1 VGITSQVGRFVKIF
15 VDLPILILYPS
26 LMSDEIRQAV
36 LETIESALDAQLR
49 AVRKLRRGEPA
60 ETKERT
66 PRPRRS
72 QMSIVEDILAE
83 AGQPLHVSA
92 IIERAKSRFSQSLD
106 RESLVSALT
115 KRVKRKDR
123 FVRSAPNTFGLRPT
137 KPVKE
142 GRAVT

>member
-1 VGITSQVGRFVKIF
+1 
-15 VDLPILILYPS
+15 
-26 LMSDEIRQAV
+26 MSEEVRQAI

-49 AVRKLRRGEPA
+49 AVRKLRRGGKPA
-60 ETKERT
+60 QSKERA
-66 PRPRRS
+66 PRSSRS

-83 AGQPLHVSA
+83 AGQPLHISA
-92 IIERAKSRFSQSLD
+92 IIERAKSRFGQSLD

-123 FVRSAPNTFGLRPT
+123 FVRSAPNTFGLRPS

>member
-1 VGITSQVGRFVKIF
+1 
-15 VDLPILILYPS
+15 
-26 LMSDEIRQAV
+26 MSDEVRQAI

-60 ETKERT
+60 ELEERA

-72 QMSIVEDILAE
+72 QMSIVEDILTE
-83 AGQPLHVSA
+83 AGQPLHIAA
-92 IIERAKSRFSQSLD
+92 IIARAKSRFGQSLD

-115 KRVKRKDR
+115 KRLKRKDR

>member
-1 VGITSQVGRFVKIF
+1 
-15 VDLPILILYPS
+15 
-26 LMSDEIRQAV
+26 MSEEVRQAI

-49 AVRKLRRGEPA
+49 AVRKLRRGASA

-66 PRPRRS
+66 PRSRRS
-72 QMSIVEDILAE
+72 QISIVEYILAE
-83 AGQPLHVSA
+83 AGQPLHISA

-115 KRVKRKDR
+115 KRVKRRDR
-123 FVRSAPNTFGLRPT
+123 FVRSAPNTFGLRPS
-137 KPVKE
+137 KPAKE

>member
-1 VGITSQVGRFVKIF
+1 
-15 VDLPILILYPS
+15 
-26 LMSDEIRQAV
+26 
-36 LETIESALDAQLR
+36 
-49 AVRKLRRGEPA
+49 
-60 ETKERT
+60 
-66 PRPRRS
+66 
-72 QMSIVEDILAE
+72 MSIVEDILAE

-92 IIERAKSRFSQSLD
+92 IIERAKSRFGQSLD

-123 FVRSAPNTFGLRPT
+123 FVRSGPNTFGLGKS

>member
-1 VGITSQVGRFVKIF
+1 
-15 VDLPILILYPS
+15 
-26 LMSDEIRQAV
+26 MSDEVRQAI
-36 LETIESALDAQLR
+36 LEMIESALDAQLR

-60 ETKERT
+60 KSKER
-66 PRPRRS
+66 PLRSRRS
-72 QMSIVEDILAE
+72 QMSMVGDILAE
-83 AGQPLHVSA
+83 AGQPLHISA
-92 IIERAKSRFSQSLD
+92 IIERAKNRFGQSLD

>member
-1 VGITSQVGRFVKIF
+1 
-15 VDLPILILYPS
+15 
-26 LMSDEIRQAV
+26 MSEEVRQAI

-60 ETKERT
+60 ESQQRA

-72 QMSIVEDILAE
+72 QMSIVEDLLAE
-83 AGQPLHVSA
+83 AGQPLHIST
-92 IIERAKSRFSQSLD
+92 IIERAKSRFGQSLD
-106 RESLVSALT
+106 RESLVSALS

-123 FVRSAPNTFGLRPT
+123 FVRNAPNTFGLRPN

-142 GRAVT
+142 GRAAT